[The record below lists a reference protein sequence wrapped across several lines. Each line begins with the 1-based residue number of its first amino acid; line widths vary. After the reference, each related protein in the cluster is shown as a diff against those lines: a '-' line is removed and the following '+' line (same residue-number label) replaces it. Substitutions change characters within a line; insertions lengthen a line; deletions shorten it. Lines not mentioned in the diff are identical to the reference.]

1 MEFWNSILTEKSWNK
16 LQDLRKEKF
25 KFILIGGWAAYLYT
39 GQHKSKDID
48 IIIPDFNNLE
58 VLKREY
64 NLIKNDNLRKYE
76 IKMDEIE
83 IDIYLPYYSRLSIP
97 LEDVLNKTEN
107 VMGFSVVSPE
117 VLLVLK
123 QGAEIDRRD
132 SVKGQKDR
140 IDIMTLLSY
149 SKVDFNKY
157 MLLLKKYKIKH
168 FSKRLKEIIRNFK
181 DIKHLNLN
189 ERKYA
194 IIKKRILKELL

>member
-1 MEFWNSILTEKSWNK
+1 

>member
-97 LEDVLNKTEN
+97 LEHVLNKTEN

>member
-83 IDIYLPYYSRLSIP
+83 IDIYLQYYSRLSIP